1 MKTDPGFP
9 FYLRL
14 PWRSSKH
21 WLETIRRAKNVLNVA
36 KNHRCLIFPPLR
48 LRNTG
53 FSSGVQKLGYQGVLG
68 VPYWVPTQYHP
79 RQDIFFTQNNKSG
92 FAAYRLLVLRASLD
106 RFGHLYNQC
115 CFKTS
120 GHFSSHHFLTAPMNR
135 LLWCTRRGLTPL
147 NTLLLEKRSKNRQS
161 SIDLTLAC

>member
-21 WLETIRRAKNVLNVA
+21 WLETIRRVKNVLNVA
-36 KNHRCLIFPPLR
+36 KNHRCLIFPPWDYEIPDFR
-48 LRNTG
+48 QA
-53 FSSGVQKLGYQGVLG
+53 FKSSATKEYLGYPMEYLLSTTLDRISFN
-68 VPYWVPTQYHP
+68 P
-79 RQDIFFTQNNKSG
+79 NNRI
-92 FAAYRLLVLRASLD
+92 AYRLLVLRGSLD
-106 RFGHLYNQC
+106 CFGHLYNQC

-161 SIDLTLAC
+161 STDLTLAC